1 MADPSALA
9 DSDKWRLLQP
19 TRYGGR
25 ELALDEFIS
34 VVSALASRDGSAGW
48 LTAMFNAAAFHIAAM
63 PDGVADD
70 VWHSDAKSLVTACY
84 RSEGALD
91 RGRRLTGRWE
101 SVVGCRRA
109 DWLLLTADADG
120 VRSFV
125 LVPRHEAIVEPVADQ
140 AGLLEADICDVT
152 ISELPV
158 PERRVIE
165 TPCGSAALVVGAAA
179 AAAVVGSAD
188 GVWQSHV
195 AHVRERLAAS
205 YGTEE
210 VTDRMSSTAQVGRAA
225 SDIDAAKLQIA
236 ASMPGD
242 EPLARSGEGADEL
255 RAAAWAHRQAAV
267 RARDAADQLLGSSR
281 RHALDASD
289 PVTRLWQD
297 VHAGTR
303 LALRLLDAL
312 DPG

>member
-1 MADPSALA
+1 
-9 DSDKWRLLQP
+9 
-19 TRYGGR
+19 
-25 ELALDEFIS
+25 
-34 VVSALASRDGSAGW
+34 
-48 LTAMFNAAAFHIAAM
+48 MFNASAFHVAAM
-63 PDGVADD
+63 PHGVADH
-70 VWHSDAKSLVTACY
+70 VWHSDAKSFVTASY

-91 RGRRLTGRWE
+91 RGRRLTGRWR
-101 SVVGCRRA
+101 SVAGCRRA
-109 DWLLLTADADG
+109 DWLLLTADAGG
-120 VRSFV
+120 VPSYV

-140 AGLLEADICDVT
+140 TGLLDADVCDVT
-152 ISELPV
+152 VSDLPV
-158 PERRVIE
+158 PEQRIIQ
-165 TPCGSAALVVGAAA
+165 TPCGGAALVAGAGA

-188 GVWQSHV
+188 GVWRSHV
-195 AHVRERLAAS
+195 AQVRERLTAS

-210 VTDRMSSTAQVGRAA
+210 VTDRMSSTAQVARAA

-236 ASMPGD
+236 ASIQRD
-242 EPLARSGEGADEL
+242 DL
-255 RAAAWAHRQAAV
+255 RAAVWAHRQAAV

-289 PVTRLWQD
+289 PMTRLWRD